1 MLLTANKDYKNL
13 LKQAKKF
20 KVKNLIITN
29 YESFKKL
36 KKLNNRSEIKIFNTF
51 ENYDEIF
58 KKKKSLDYV
67 MSSIVGIKGLNP
79 TYRIIKFTKNIAIA
93 NKEFIICGWN

>member
-1 MLLTANKDYKNL
+1 MG
-13 LKQAKKF
+13 
-20 KVKNLIITN
+20 
-29 YESFKKL
+29 
-36 KKLNNRSEIKIFNTF
+36 KIFNTF

-79 TYRIIKFTKNIAIA
+79 TYNEGDSLFN
-93 NKEFIICGWN
+93 NSGYFC